1 MIGHGRAPEI
11 GFSGYHEIRA
21 GGVVGWWRRESP
33 ASVSREM
40 LLAGLGS
47 LIGGSFCVALGT
59 FFLLFQHL

>member
-1 MIGHGRAPEI
+1 MAARREI
-11 GFSGYHEIRA
+11 GLPGHREIRA
-21 GGVVGWWRRESP
+21 GDVVRWGHRETP